1 VNTIWTMRLLE
12 EVLASAAAGC
22 ASTALGHPLD
32 CVKVQLQTGKPG
44 MSTWKCASNMLLKD
58 GLSAFTRGIGAPL
71 ANAILMN
78 SVMFVAFAEARKRLP
93 DDAAGSLLAGALSG
107 VVQATLSTPVDWAK
121 IQAQVHGGKSS
132 ELIVRAAQRFPG
144 VLYTGHVMNLCRE
157 GIFTAIYL
165 GLYSHIRRTVEAAS
179 GPQGGSDLALVALTS
194 ATTGA
199 IAWVSCFPFDTVKSK
214 QQSLPPTAPP
224 AKRSIRA
231 CASALISEGG
241 VAALYRGVGTST
253 FRAIL
258 VTCSRLVAYEGVARL
273 LGARVAV

>member
-1 VNTIWTMRLLE
+1 MRLYE

-32 CVKVQLQTGKPG
+32 CVKVRLQTGPPG
-44 MSTWKCASNMLLKD
+44 VSTWTMFSRMLVGE

-78 SVMFVAFAEARKRLP
+78 SVMFVAFAECRKRLP
-93 DDAAGSLLAGALSG
+93 DDAGGSLLAGALSG

-121 IQAQVHGGKSS
+121 IQAQLNGGKSS
-132 ELIVRAAQRFPG
+132 DLILRTAHRFPS
-144 VLYTGHVMNLCRE
+144 VLYTGHTMNLCRE

-165 GLYSHIRRTVEAAS
+165 GMYSHIRRTVEATS
-179 GPQGGSDLALVALTS
+179 GRQGGSDLALVALTS

-199 IAWVSCFPFDTVKSK
+199 IAWVSCFPFDTIKSV
-214 QQSLPPTAPP
+214 QQSLPPTASP

-231 CASALISEGG
+231 CAYALLAEGG
-241 VAALYRGVGTST
+241 VGALYRGVGTST
-253 FRAIL
+253 IRAIL
-258 VTCSRLVAYEGVARL
+258 VTCSRLVAYESVARL
-273 LGARVAV
+273 LGTRLIV